1 MSNSFSNFGH
11 RSRARCLTLAAAATL
26 ALAAAP
32 VAAHARTPYL
42 GGFSTV
48 TSVTSTVPPNGDVNP
63 YGIVTVPR
71 SVGALRRGN
80 LLISNFNN
88 SMNLQGTG
96 TTIDQI
102 TRGGSLSV
110 FAQLNAS
117 TVMGTCPG
125 GLGLTT
131 ALVALRSGFVIVG
144 SLPTQDG
151 TSATAQAGCLIVLN
165 SAGNVVETFSGG
177 PINGPW
183 DMTAVD
189 RGDFAT
195 LFVSNVL
202 NGTVAGGGSTVN
214 RGTVVRIGLRIGHRS
229 MPRLVS
235 SQVVGTGFAER
246 TDPAALVIGPTGLAL
261 GHGRDHGDHG
271 DRDVL
276 YVADTVNSRIAAI
289 PDALRRDRPLR
300 DGGVTVSSGQ
310 ALNAPLGL
318 ALAPNGDIITAN
330 GGDGNLVETRPSGRQ
345 VATST
350 VDSTGAGALF
360 GLIALRAGVY
370 FVDDADNTLR
380 LLH

>member
-1 MSNSFSNFGH
+1 MSNWFSSFGH
-11 RSRARCLTLAAAATL
+11 RSRARCMTLAAAATL

-32 VAAHARTPYL
+32 VSAHAAMSYL
-42 GGFSTV
+42 SGFSTV

-63 YGIVTVPR
+63 YGIVAVPR

-102 TRGGSLSV
+102 TRNGSVSV
-110 FAQLNAS
+110 FAQLKPS
-117 TVMGTCPG
+117 TVMRTCPG
-125 GLGLTT
+125 GLGLST

-151 TSATAQAGCLIVLN
+151 MSATAQAGCLIVLN
-165 SAGNVVETFSGG
+165 SAGNVVETLSGG

-189 RGDFAT
+189 DGDFAT
-195 LFVSNVL
+195 LFVTNVL
-202 NGTVAGGGSTVN
+202 NGTVAGGGNTVN
-214 RGTVVRIGLRIGHRS
+214 RGTVVRIGLRIRRRS
-229 MPRLVS
+229 MPRVVS
-235 SQVVGTGFAER
+235 TQVIGSGFAER
-246 TDPAALVIGPTGLAL
+246 TDPAALVLGPTGVAL
-261 GHGRDHGDHG
+261 GQGRGHGI
-271 DRDVL
+271 L

-289 PDALRRDRPLR
+289 PDALHREHPLR
-300 DGGVTVSSGQ
+300 GGGITVSSGH

-318 ALAPNGDIITAN
+318 TLAPNGDIITAN

-360 GLIALRAGVY
+360 GLIARPTGVS

>member
-1 MSNSFSNFGH
+1 MSNWFQSFGH
-11 RSRARCLTLAAAATL
+11 RFRARSLPLAAAATL

-32 VAAHARTPYL
+32 VCAHAAMSYL
-42 GGFSTV
+42 GGFSTL

-71 SVGALRRGN
+71 SVGALHRGN

-102 TRGGSLSV
+102 TPGGTLSV
-110 FAQLNAS
+110 FAQLKAS

-151 TSATAQAGCLIVLN
+151 MSATAQAGCLIVLN
-165 SAGNVVETFSGG
+165 SSGRVVETLFGG

-189 RGDFAT
+189 RGDLAT

-202 NGTVAGGGSTVN
+202 NGTVAGGGNTVN

-229 MPRLVS
+229 TPRVVS
-235 SQVVGTGFAER
+235 TRVIGTGFAER

-261 GHGRDHGDHG
+261 GRGHGHDI
-271 DRDVL
+271 L

-300 DGGVTVSSGQ
+300 DGGITVSSGQ
-310 ALNAPLGL
+310 GLNAPLGL

-330 GGDGNLVETRPSGRQ
+330 GGDGNLVETGPSGRQ

-360 GLIALRAGVY
+360 GLIARPAGVY